1 MSKAEAYQI
10 VYDDLVNIGVDLFV
24 GIYDAKNGSRS
35 FMHGI
40 ATVMESIAY
49 NASEDTY
56 EKFSK
61 LFYDNMIKSEQK
73 ARKE

>member
-1 MSKAEAYQI
+1 MNKAEAYQI
-10 VYDDLVNIGVDLFV
+10 VYDDLVNMGVGLFIGT
-24 GIYDAKNGSRS
+24 YDAKNGSRS

-40 ATVMESIAY
+40 STVMESIAY

>member
-1 MSKAEAYQI
+1 MNKAEAYQI
-10 VYDDLVNIGVDLFV
+10 VYDDLVNMGVGLFIGT
-24 GIYDAKNGSRS
+24 YDAKNGSRS

-40 ATVMESIAY
+40 STAMESIAY
-49 NASEDTY
+49 NASEDTD